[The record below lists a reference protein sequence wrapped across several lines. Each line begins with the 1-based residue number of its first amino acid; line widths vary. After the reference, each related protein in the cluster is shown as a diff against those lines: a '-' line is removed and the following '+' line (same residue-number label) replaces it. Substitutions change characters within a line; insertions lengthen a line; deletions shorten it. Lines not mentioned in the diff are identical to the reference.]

1 MGPYPLDP
9 IPEILSVEPPART
22 TLHSPAMRAL
32 ALDFDGVLCD
42 SAREVFTITVRTY
55 ARFYPGSPVLQAILA
70 RPTAAADELDL
81 TSAPAFADFRQLM
94 PLGSRSEDFG
104 VALRAMDLG
113 LDLPDQGAFDRF
125 RGSLDPSW
133 PRAFHLAF
141 YETRDRLRHDDTARW
156 LALYDSYPRLRP
168 FLHRAASRVALAVA
182 TARDAASVDVL
193 LEHLGVADLIPR
205 RLRLDKET
213 GIHKTEHLTTLAERL
228 GVGFEEI
235 TFIDDRV
242 NQLERVAPLGVR
254 PVLAGWGHNTPREH
268 ARAAALGF
276 TVARL
281 DSLDQVL
288 LDKP

>member
-1 MGPYPLDP
+1 
-9 IPEILSVEPPART
+9 
-22 TLHSPAMRAL
+22 MRAL

-42 SAREVFTITVRTY
+42 SAREVFTIAVRTY
-55 ARFYPGSPVLQAILA
+55 ARLHPGSAVVEATLSEP
-70 RPTAAADELDL
+70 RPEDASIDLSPAA
-81 TSAPAFADFRQLM
+81 TYADFRQLM
-94 PLGSRSEDFG
+94 PLGRRSEDFG
-104 VALRAMDLG
+104 VALHAMELG
-113 LDLPDQGAFDRF
+113 LELDDQEAWDGFHRLLAPEW
-125 RGSLDPSW
+125 L
-133 PRAFHLAF
+133 RAFHLAF
-141 YETRDRLRHDDTARW
+141 YETRDRLRTGDTARW
-156 LALYDSYPRLRP
+156 LALYDCYPGLAP
-168 FLHRAASRVALAVA
+168 FLRRAAGHVALAVV

-193 LEHLGVADLIPR
+193 LEHLGIADLIPR

-213 GIHKTEHLTTLAERL
+213 GIHKTEHLTALAERL

-288 LDKP
+288 LDRP